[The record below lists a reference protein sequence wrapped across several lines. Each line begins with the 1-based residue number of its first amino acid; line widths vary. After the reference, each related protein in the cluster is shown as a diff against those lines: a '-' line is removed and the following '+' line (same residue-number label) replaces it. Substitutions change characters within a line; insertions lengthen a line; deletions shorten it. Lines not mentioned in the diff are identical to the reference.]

1 VDRSEPSPDDPAT
14 VRRVGSDPDAFE
26 AFYRRHVG
34 EVGRFVARR
43 VDDPHT
49 AADVTAE
56 VFLAVIDSAGRY
68 RGSPGGARGWLF
80 GIARHL
86 AAADRRHAA
95 RERDLGTR
103 ISGRRL
109 LDADDIT
116 RAEERIDAA
125 RRLAALAP
133 GLGRDGPP
141 PAYAVERNPD
151 GSVTVTRPDLFEPWQ
166 LQEDLTAA
174 GVPARVV
181 LRAPRCWDADGVL
194 ADQSAL
200 QGVPQPPVPDEEMF
214 RIRPDLIPPGAFV
227 LVSIIDVPP
236 TPPDVRIMSLG
247 VVVATAVPD
256 CARTP

>member
-1 VDRSEPSPDDPAT
+1 MTETLTGFEQRLLAELRT
-14 VRRVGSDPDAFE
+14 VVEQNAAP
-26 AFYRRHVG
+26 RRHTL
-34 EVGRFVARR
+34 RRLTAVAAG
-43 VDDPHT
+43 V
-49 AADVTAE
+49 ALVSGA
-56 VFLAVIDSAGRY
+56 LAV
-68 RGSPGGARGWLF
+68 
-80 GIARHL
+80 
-86 AAADRRHAA
+86 
-95 RERDLGTR
+95 
-103 ISGRRL
+103 
-109 LDADDIT
+109 
-116 RAEERIDAA
+116 
-125 RRLAALAP
+125 

-151 GSVTVTRPDLFEPWQ
+151 GSVTVTRPDLFEPRQ

-181 LRAPRCWDADGVL
+181 LRAPSCWDADGVL

-200 QGVPQPPVPDEEMF
+200 QDLPQPPVPDEEVF